1 MWNNSKEKIFMGPQE
16 NNLQK
21 LQISQ
26 NEILRMTI
34 LPVFSQFLWNLKF
47 IFSDSHKNL
56 FFGVISHN
64 VLQIMAFETSVKK
77 NAIWLKIF
85 RHKVFVHW
93 KLKWLIYFFLWIPS

>member
-1 MWNNSKEKIFMGPQE
+1 MWNNSKKKILMGPRE

-64 VLQIMAFETSVKK
+64 VLQNYGFW
-77 NAIWLKIF
+77 N
-85 RHKVFVHW
+85 
-93 KLKWLIYFFLWIPS
+93 